1 MQSRYSLSMDI
12 KIHKI
17 NLTWSGRLLTP
28 TNALFLVPKQPI
40 KTLAL
45 LCHGYTSSKFS
56 ILSWASR
63 LAEENVPSLI
73 FDIPGHYLGN
83 FSEVESFDEFKTSA
97 HELFAEAFEAASSHL
112 SLKPSKLILGGHSL
126 GGLLALKAMS
136 ETCFSSIEKIALGV
150 GLGLA
155 PKDVMHIFDTPF
167 YKSTLKLR
175 EQLVS
180 PQLKPDHIFP
190 WIKQEK
196 ENLTL
201 NRQRIHLI
209 TGEDDVVVGEDGME
223 RFATYLESLGNMVS
237 QDKPKKL
244 AHHVPENA
252 APHIKKFF
260 KDQGWLE

>member
-1 MQSRYSLSMDI
+1 MDI

-28 TNALFLVPKQPI
+28 TNALLLLPEQPS

-63 LAEENVPSLI
+63 LAEENVPTLI

-97 HELFAEAFEAASSHL
+97 HELFSEAFEAASSHL
-112 SLKPSKLILGGHSL
+112 ASPASRLIIGGHSL
-126 GGLLALKAMS
+126 GGLLALKAI
-136 ETCFSSIEKIALGV
+136 EEPVFANIEKIALGV

-155 PKDVMHIFDTPF
+155 PKDVVHIFDTPF

-180 PQLKPDHIFP
+180 KELKPDNVFP
-190 WIKQEK
+190 WIKDEK
-196 ENLTL
+196 ESLTL
-201 NRQRIHLI
+201 TRQRIHLI

-223 RFATYLESLGNMVS
+223 RFATYLESLGNIVS
-237 QDKPKKL
+237 MEKPKKL
-244 AHHVPENA
+244 AHHIPENA

-260 KDQGWLE
+260 KDEGWLK